1 MMQFFP
7 LFIATGHPVFYLIYR
22 AQRLAQ
28 ARREESKTA

>member
-1 MMQFFP
+1 MDAFGLFF
-7 LFIATGHPVFYLIYR
+7 ATGHPVFYLIYR